1 MKTVAEI
8 RADVARRLARTWAA
22 ALTAPP
28 GAPVDGWPH
37 AFALGQPTSAE
48 LAGGFTNFV
57 RNVGELRAWADSHR
71 LDVTIR
77 ARRVHGTDQELP
89 THVTVPDVD
98 TAAGLAGG
106 DWPERLARGRR
117 RAAVLVA
124 EFPEL
129 PDRART
135 LVVVDGLSDVDF
147 DLACRAGHWFAT
159 NDATGLTPRQVPVEG
174 LHAKWL
180 NTRHALVR
188 DLAGVDDLKLAP
200 PHPSRLH
207 FTYLDPEHRRAGR
220 RLHDSATVGDAPA
233 LAYRPTIV
241 VVSENKD
248 TALHFPELPGGISV
262 EGVGKGG
269 TTAAAFEWLVNAPL
283 VVYWGDMDA
292 DGLEILDGFRAAGV
306 PARSI
311 LMDVDAYAR
320 WERFGTNIDPKGRP
334 LGSRDPRP
342 LPHLNVGELA
352 LYEQLVA
359 PGWTRPRRIEQERI
373 PLPVAL
379 DQVQRLASDAQAV
392 GL

>member
-8 RADVARRLARTWAA
+8 RADVARRLARTWAV

-48 LAGGFTNFV
+48 LAGGFANFV

-71 LDVTIR
+71 LDVTVR
-77 ARRVHGTDQELP
+77 ARRVRGTDQELP

-106 DWPERLARGRR
+106 DWLERLARGRR

-200 PHPSRLH
+200 PHPARVH
-207 FTYLDPEHRRAGR
+207 FTYLDPGHRRAGHR
-220 RLHDSATVGDAPA
+220 IHDSATVGDAPA
-233 LAYRPTIV
+233 LAYRPDIV
-241 VVSENKD
+241 VISENKD
-248 TALHFPELPGGISV
+248 TALHFPELPGALSV
-262 EGVGKGG
+262 EGVGRGG
-269 TTAAAFEWLVNAPL
+269 GTAAAFEWLVNAL
-283 VVYWGDMDA
+283 LIVYWGDMDA

-311 LMDVDAYAR
+311 LMDVDSYDT
-320 WERFGTNIDPKGRP
+320 WERFGTNLDPKGRP
-334 LGSRDPRP
+334 LIARDPRP
-342 LPHLNVGELA
+342 VPHLTDAERA
-352 LYEQLVA
+352 LYERLTA
-359 PGWTRPRRIEQERI
+359 ADCAGPRRVEQERI
-373 PLPVAL
+373 PLAVAL
-379 DQVQRLASDAQAV
+379 EHVRRLAQA
-392 GL
+392 